1 MASETIELK
10 IDGMT
15 CSHCQRAVHQAL
27 QKLPGVE
34 HVRVDL
40 EHGRA
45 IISGSALSSAM
56 ISAVE
61 EEGYLAQVIPNASS
75 HGT

>member
-27 QKLPGVE
+27 KKLPGVE
-34 HVRVDL
+34 NVRVDL
-40 EHGRA
+40 EHGSA
-45 IISGSALSSAM
+45 TISGSATTSAM

-61 EEGYLAQVIPNASS
+61 DEGYIAQVIPNSSS